1 MTEKSVKQI
10 ATERA
15 IVMLKAS
22 GAKFVILTED
32 GQKITH
38 GEIDI
43 VEQKAAKRKK
53 NPNRP
58 IGALIKHYGP
68 YVTSLQPGECTT
80 VPRGEFALKEIRSA
94 VSAYASH
101 KWGKKSAIVASKG
114 DDHVELLRLL

>member
-15 IVMLKAS
+15 IIMLKAS

-43 VEQKAAKRKK
+43 VEPKIVRRQK
-53 NPNRP
+53 NPGRP

-68 YVTSLQPGECTT
+68 YVEAVKPGESTLI
-80 VPRGEFALKEIRSA
+80 PLGPFQMKELRGA
-94 VSAYASH
+94 VSAYACH
-101 KWGKKSAIVASKG
+101 RWGKKSAIVASKG
-114 DDHVELLRLL
+114 EDCVEILRFF

>member
-10 ATERA
+10 AMERA

-22 GAKFVILTED
+22 GAKFVILTEE
-32 GQKITH
+32 GEKITH
-38 GEIDI
+38 GEID
-43 VEQKAAKRKK
+43 AAPTKKKRQK

-68 YVTSLQPGECTT
+68 YVSSLQPGECAT
-80 VPRGEFALKEIRSA
+80 VPRGQFTLKEIRSA

-101 KWGKKSAIVASKG
+101 KWGQKSAIVASKG